1 MLPCLLTLQ
10 GRSGCVAAVADFA
23 AAAALDV
30 AAAVAAIDVA
40 AAVAA
45 TVWEWPHLL
54 LTLAAAI
61 LLTHWTDDCVDDR
74 CACCSMRL

>member
-10 GRSGCVAAVADFA
+10 GRSGCVAAVADSA

-30 AAAVAAIDVA
+30 AAAVAAI
-40 AAVAA
+40 
-45 TVWEWPHLL
+45 VWEWPHLL